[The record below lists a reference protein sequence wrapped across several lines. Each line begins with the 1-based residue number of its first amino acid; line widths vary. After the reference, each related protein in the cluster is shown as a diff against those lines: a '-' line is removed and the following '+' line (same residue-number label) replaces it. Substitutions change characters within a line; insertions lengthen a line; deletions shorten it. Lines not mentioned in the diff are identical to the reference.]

1 MLCQVRSRFF
11 KIFSVSSRER
21 EINANFVK
29 ENNFIFICYFEMCKM
44 LFLFITKKYRDLI
57 FFVSLN
63 KLNKVFDFDL
73 FDPSQQDIIMDI
85 FYHSQRDIIVDFLML
100 VNVI

>member
-1 MLCQVRSRFF
+1 MRSRFF

-44 LFLFITKKYRDLI
+44 FFFLTKKYGDLI

-73 FDPSQQDIIMDI
+73 FDPSQ
-85 FYHSQRDIIVDFLML
+85 
-100 VNVI
+100 